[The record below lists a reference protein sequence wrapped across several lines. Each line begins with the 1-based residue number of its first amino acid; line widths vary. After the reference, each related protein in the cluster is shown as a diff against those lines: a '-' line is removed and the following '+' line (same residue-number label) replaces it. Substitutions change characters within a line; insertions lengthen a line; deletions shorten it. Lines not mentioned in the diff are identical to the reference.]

1 MAGRGRDMKT
11 AKLKDRWLAAFL
23 TVIVVMSTVFF
34 ASSILT
40 LQAIEKDADRNH
52 EKSAVFM
59 KKMLDE
65 SWQRVFDYSWQIIN
79 APSAK
84 RMERE
89 DLTEL
94 LPLAYEFS
102 RDFQNYIQSNKMV
115 EDIYLYYPENGIV
128 IGNRGVYNKHV
139 YWVTL
144 YGINKRISEKSWNA
158 ELLENRAR
166 GYFTI

>member
-1 MAGRGRDMKT
+1 MKT

-84 RMERE
+84 RMER
-89 DLTEL
+89 
-94 LPLAYEFS
+94 
-102 RDFQNYIQSNKMV
+102 
-115 EDIYLYYPENGIV
+115 
-128 IGNRGVYNKHV
+128 
-139 YWVTL
+139 
-144 YGINKRISEKSWNA
+144 
-158 ELLENRAR
+158 
-166 GYFTI
+166 

>member
-1 MAGRGRDMKT
+1 
-11 AKLKDRWLAAFL
+11 
-23 TVIVVMSTVFF
+23 MSTVFF

-115 EDIYLYYPENGIV
+115 EDIYA
-128 IGNRGVYNKHV
+128 NRNSFFSYVSIDYMCRD
-139 YWVTL
+139 T
-144 YGINKRISEKSWNA
+144 
-158 ELLENRAR
+158 
-166 GYFTI
+166 